1 MVLRKINLQGHY
13 KILLENH
20 DSFKQICSTKQVIQQ
35 HMDIIMGKRG
45 KALIKSHGRS
55 RMCNAIISQVHKHNF
70 TAADY
75 KAIHTGAPTNI
86 CY

>member
-13 KILLENH
+13 NILLENH

-55 RMCNAIISQVHKHNF
+55 DVQYDHFPSAQHNF